1 MTPRWTWTLASI
13 AVYATII
20 LLVRD
25 PGAQLWMYGL
35 SYSLLGAV
43 LIGAIA
49 RWWVRGSVALWRPA
63 MLGLGSLAAAGEIGL
78 RLKPS
83 VDSLPQQWMVA
94 LLGLLMVAILM
105 RLVPASLTRHWL
117 GIERRVHDRG
127 V

>member
-1 MTPRWTWTLASI
+1 MTPRWIWTLASI
-13 AVYATII
+13 AVYTAIF
-20 LLVRD
+20 LLARV
-25 PGAQLWMYGL
+25 PGVHLWLYG
-35 SYSLLGAV
+35 LLGAV

-49 RWWVRGSVALWRPA
+49 RWWVSGSAALWRPA
-63 MLGLGSLAAAGEIGL
+63 MLGLGSLAAAGEISL
-78 RLKPS
+78 RLSTNAETPQ
-83 VDSLPQQWMVA
+83 QQWMVA